1 MSDYDRRGGG
11 GRPGSRPG
19 PNRGPASSSSSDMM
33 DMEGGQRRYRR
44 RPRICAFCADKVTLI
59 DYKDHERL
67 RRFISDHGQIKPRRQ
82 TGTCSQHQRGLAI
95 AIKRAR
101 HLALLPFSED

>member
-1 MSDYDRRGGG
+1 MSDYEGRRGGG
-11 GRPGSRPG
+11 GRPGGGRPG
-19 PNRGPASSSSSDMM
+19 RGGAPSNDMM
-33 DMEGGQRRYRR
+33 DMEGGARRYRR
-44 RPRICAFCADKVTLI
+44 KPRICAFCADKVKLI

-67 RRFISDHGQIKPRRQ
+67 RRFVSDHGQIKPRRQ
-82 TGTCSQHQRGLAI
+82 TGTCSRHQRALAI